1 MDEKYSLK
9 VIQNGQT
16 TLARQVRSGAGA
28 NGQAL
33 VVKAQDAA
41 ATYQLVNP
49 VTLTSPA
56 KLQFKRKGDDL
67 QVSLPGG
74 DSDMPDLVIQ
84 NYFAVEGNAV
94 KGVSQNGEWMSYDTS
109 VFVPKAVVPGDKPV
123 KALNP
128 GSPVAVSLA
137 ETPVALLGKFDSPLG
152 LAAIGG
158 GALALGTMGKGG
170 GSGGGGSS
178 TPTPANNTDAF
189 SVIKSYAGAGTG
201 TAEPTSA
208 QYTAAGVTLPTVDG
222 VTAANVLTALNRV
235 VSGKQAADV
244 AGKAQLQALADAL
257 KTSWAVIIAE
267 ANGSTADATPDS
279 APTAADYLNVGVT
292 VGTTTKALA
301 LMNSALGQLS
311 SSSVNT
317 AAGIKDLAAA
327 ADNVMKVAAVI
338 SGASVSAADLE
349 KLGLKINGANSGIT
363 SKLAADF
370 KDNLAN
376 LESSLGKT
384 DALNTGEAVDTY
396 EELQALFSLQ
406 AMRTY
411 NDDTAS
417 TKTQPA
423 PGVADYTNIGVKAY
437 ASLTDTADASRVA
450 LDYKNFG
457 LSSDSALAT
466 TLNSA
471 LDNQVSGTALS
482 KTVLQN
488 MVDAYYKVLKEAGS
502 TTTTDTDNQGKYF
515 NLSTN
520 DPQAADYAKL
530 GITQSSKAAAL
541 ADSTSLLHLLND
553 AVGRLS
559 VSALDTAA
567 EIQALEK
574 AAENILAIGKGT
586 SDDGKAK
593 TDVTYTSDSEWI
605 NGFSLLGVTGVTSSN
620 LAGIKKAI
628 DLADF
633 TNTPAAKIGEPID
646 SVQELQAIVSM
657 YRINDY
663 ADNDSTNPAPSIQ
676 DYKSVVLG
684 AAGGKLSDAF
694 DSDNNYLLSYND
706 AVKTKSNG
714 SNHDTFADYL
724 AIKSMVLSY
733 NTILK
738 YADGDRFVA
747 ADIAPDKA
755 LKLQDLFNVG
765 LGNGWS
771 SEQKTK
777 VLGDGDVSIL
787 ANVQGKTF
795 EVANNFDLF
804 ADVIGGKTKDQVN
817 SIKELNDLAN
827 IVSRVIELESKDTT
841 GTTTYDSLVAGRLTI
856 AEFQSLGLDV
866 SLLNAVSGQ
875 VQTNRLYSVYDSIIN
890 TDTDAIKNLLTLQAY
905 INKTSGINA

>member
-1 MDEKYSLK
+1 MEEKYSLK

-33 VVKAQDAA
+33 VIKAQEAA
-41 ATYQLVNP
+41 SYQLVNP

-84 NYFAVEGNAV
+84 NYFAMEGNAV
-94 KGVSQNGEWMSYDTS
+94 KGISQSGEWMSYDTS
-109 VFVPKAVVPGDKPV
+109 VFIPKAVTPGDKPV

-178 TPTPANNTDAF
+178 TPTPANNTDAL
-189 SVIKSYAGAGTG
+189 SVIKSYAGAIAGSV
-201 TAEPTSA
+201 EPTSA
-208 QYTAAGVTLPTVDG
+208 QYTSAGVILPTVDG
-222 VTAANVLTALNRV
+222 VTAANVLAALNRV
-235 VSGKQAADV
+235 VSGKQPADV

-267 ANGSTADATPDS
+267 ANGSTADATQNS

-292 VGTTTKALA
+292 VGKTTKALD

-327 ADNVMKVAAVI
+327 ADNVMKVAASI

-376 LESSLGKT
+376 LKSGLGT
-384 DALNTGEAVDTY
+384 SDALNTGEAVDTY

-423 PGVADYTNIGVKAY
+423 PGVADYTNIGIKSY
-437 ASLTDTADASRVA
+437 ASLSDLTANTNSVP
-450 LDYKNFG
+450 LDYTKFG
-457 LSSDSALAT
+457 LTSDSALAA

-471 LDNQVSGTALS
+471 LDNQASGTALT

-488 MVDAYYKVLKEAGS
+488 MVEAYYRVLKEAGS
-502 TTTTDTDNQGKYF
+502 TTSNTGTYF
-515 NLSTN
+515 N
-520 DPQAADYAKL
+520 DPANNPSLANYISI
-530 GITQSSKAAAL
+530 GITKSDANKTAL
-541 ADSTSLLHLLND
+541 ADATDVGLKTLLND
-553 AVGRLS
+553 AIGRLP
-559 VSALDTAA
+559 VSAVDTAS

-574 AAENILAIGKGT
+574 AAENILAIGAGT
-586 SDDGKAK
+586 GAG
-593 TDVTYTSDSEWI
+593 TTRTGVTYTIDADWLS
-605 NGFSLLGVTGVTSSN
+605 GFSLLGVTGVTATN
-620 LAGIKKAI
+620 LAAIKTAI
-628 DLADF
+628 D
-633 TNTPAAKIGEPID
+633 AKDGSNNGTAID
-646 SVQELQAIVSM
+646 TVQELQAIVSL

-663 ADNDSTNPAPSIQ
+663 ALKSGSLLLPNLD
-676 DYKSVVLG
+676 DYKAVCSENSGL
-684 AAGGKLSDAF
+684 LTDPS
-694 DSDNNYLLSYND
+694 SNYLSAYND
-706 AVKTKSNG
+706 AVNVKNSNSFTG
-714 SNHDTFADYL
+714 AE
-724 AIKSMVLSY
+724 IKSMVESY
-733 NTILK
+733 NRILDEANGSS
-738 YADGDRFVA
+738 ADSNGQVNPSKSDYLAVGVGDGSSSRDV
-747 ADIAPDKA
+747 I
-755 LKLQDLFNVG
+755 QSM
-765 LGNGWS
+765 LGN
-771 SEQKTK
+771 T
-777 VLGDGDVSIL
+777 D
-787 ANVQGKTF
+787 
-795 EVANNFDLF
+795 F
-804 ADVIGGKTKDQVN
+804 AHLLTDVISVKTTSQVDTVTELNSLALVIARINELSDLSHTPGTNDRNELTKYQSIKGGMVTTDELQSIGLIVN
-817 SIKELNDLAN
+817 SLTDQSVGVDVRNHRLYDVFDHIMSAVTTQEL
-827 IVSRVIELESKDTT
+827 
-841 GTTTYDSLVAGRLTI
+841 DSL
-856 AEFQSLGLDV
+856 S
-866 SLLNAVSGQ
+866 
-875 VQTNRLYSVYDSIIN
+875 
-890 TDTDAIKNLLTLQAY
+890 KLQAY
-905 INKTSGINA
+905 INNTQSITN